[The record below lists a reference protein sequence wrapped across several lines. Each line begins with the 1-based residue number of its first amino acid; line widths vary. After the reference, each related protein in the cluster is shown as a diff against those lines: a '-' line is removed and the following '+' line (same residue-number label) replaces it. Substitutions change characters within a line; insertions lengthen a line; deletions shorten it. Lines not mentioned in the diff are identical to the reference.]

1 MKSSIAIFIY
11 LFLILTSAYP
21 KTYTT
26 VYYGYWEDSSTWLGG
41 IAPDSVMTNDTIII
55 RHPVIFQHNLSLS
68 QKSLLQ
74 VDSSGGA
81 ICGHR
86 NITAD
91 QGSNLI
97 SYGLVEA
104 DSLFIPGG
112 SVNLYRPAY
121 MIITDQFKLTVTGAA
136 FNNNGC
142 AVDVGPWFNCHL
154 PEYEKMSGIGSDHQG
169 AMKINVFPD
178 PSQGIFYFSG
188 SGLQPGSIITIKD
201 LTGKTILTRL
211 IQDNDFDSEIIN
223 ISNARNGVYLF
234 EYISPAGITSS
245 GKIVVA
251 K

>member
-1 MKSSIAIFIY
+1 
-11 LFLILTSAYP
+11 
-21 KTYTT
+21 
-26 VYYGYWEDSSTWLGG
+26 
-41 IAPDSVMTNDTIII
+41 
-55 RHPVIFQHNLSLS
+55 
-68 QKSLLQ
+68 
-74 VDSSGGA
+74 
-81 ICGHR
+81 
-86 NITAD
+86 
-91 QGSNLI
+91 
-97 SYGLVEA
+97 
-104 DSLFIPGG
+104 
-112 SVNLYRPAY
+112 
-121 MIITDQFKLTVTGAA
+121 
-136 FNNNGC
+136 
-142 AVDVGPWFNCHL
+142 
-154 PEYEKMSGIGSDHQG
+154 MSGIGSDHQG